1 VLELDD
7 LTCDYGAERFSYRL
21 SLARG
26 LCLAVIGPSGAGKS
40 TLLNLIAGFE
50 AATSGRLTIDGRE
63 VTAEVPAARP
73 VTMLFQE
80 HNLFAHLT
88 VAQNVGL
95 GLDPG
100 LKLTIADMEAL
111 QEALALVGLEGFDT
125 RLPAALSGG
134 QRQRVALA
142 RALVRRRPLLLLD
155 EPFSAL
161 DPGLRDEMLALVDRL
176 RRDRG
181 LTVVMVSH
189 EVADARR
196 IAERTAFVHDGRIL
210 MEDETEQ
217 LLARRDSPELKRFL
231 GLYQRALI
239 RTHRPISGDR
249 LT

>member
-1 VLELDD
+1 MLELHD
-7 LTCDYGAERFSYRL
+7 LTCSYGSEDFCFRL

-26 LCLAVIGPSGAGKS
+26 LCLAVIGTSGAGKS

-50 AATSGRLTIDGRE
+50 RATAGRLVIDGRD
-63 VTAEVPAARP
+63 VTREVPSARP

-95 GLDPG
+95 GLDSG
-100 LKLTIADMEAL
+100 LKLTVADTRAL
-111 QEALALVGLEGFDT
+111 KEALALVGLEGLDD

-134 QRQRVALA
+134 QRQRAALA

-161 DPGLRDEMLALVDRL
+161 DPGRRDDMLALLDRL
-176 RRDRG
+176 RRDHG
-181 LTVVMVSH
+181 LTLVLVSH

-196 IAERTAFVHDGRIL
+196 IAERTAFLHEGRIL
-210 MEDETEQ
+210 LEDETER
-217 LLARRDSPELKRFL
+217 LLARRDSAAPATLS
-231 GLYQRALI
+231 
-239 RTHRPISGDR
+239 RPGR
-249 LT
+249 

>member
-1 VLELDD
+1 MGGRAVLELDD
-7 LTCDYGAERFSYRL
+7 LTCDYEAERFSFRF

-50 AATSGRLTIDGRE
+50 AATSGRLLIDGRE
-63 VTAEVPAARP
+63 VTDEVPAARP

-95 GLDPG
+95 GLDSG
-100 LKLTIADMEAL
+100 LRLTIADMEAL
-111 QEALALVGLEGFDT
+111 QEALALVGLGGLDA

-161 DPGLRDEMLALVDRL
+161 DPGLRGEMLALVDRL
-176 RRDRG
+176 RQDRG

-210 MEDETEQ
+210 MEDETEK
-217 LLARRDSPELKRFL
+217 LLARRDCPELQRFL
-231 GLYQRALI
+231 GLGA
-239 RTHRPISGDR
+239 
-249 LT
+249 

>member
-1 VLELDD
+1 MGGRAVLELDD
-7 LTCDYGAERFSYRL
+7 LTCDYGAERFSFAL

-111 QEALALVGLEGFDT
+111 QEALALVGLEGFDA

-196 IAERTAFVHDGRIL
+196 IAERTAFLHDGRIL

-217 LLARRDSPELKRFL
+217 LLARRDCQEFKRFL
-231 GLYQRALI
+231 GLV
-239 RTHRPISGDR
+239 
-249 LT
+249 

>member
-1 VLELDD
+1 VLELDS
-7 LTCDYGAERFSYRL
+7 LTCDYGAERFSFDL

-111 QEALALVGLEGFDT
+111 QEALALVGLEGFDA

-189 EVADARR
+189 EVADARC

-231 GLYQRALI
+231 G
-239 RTHRPISGDR
+239 SV
-249 LT
+249 

>member
-1 VLELDD
+1 MGGRAVLELDN
-7 LTCDYGAERFSYRL
+7 LTCDYGAERFSFGL

-100 LKLTIADMEAL
+100 LKLTIADLEAL
-111 QEALALVGLEGFDT
+111 QEALALVGLEGFDA

-161 DPGLRDEMLALVDRL
+161 DPGLRAEMLALVDRL

-196 IAERTAFVHDGRIL
+196 IAERTAFVHDGRIM
-210 MEDETEQ
+210 MEDETER
-217 LLARRDSPELKRFL
+217 LLARRDCPELKRFL
-231 GLYQRALI
+231 GLA
-239 RTHRPISGDR
+239 
-249 LT
+249 

>member
-7 LTCDYGAERFSYRL
+7 LTCDYEAERFSFRF
-21 SLARG
+21 SLVRG

-50 AATSGRLTIDGRE
+50 AATSGRLLIDGRE
-63 VTAEVPAARP
+63 VTADVPAARP

-95 GLDPG
+95 GLDSG
-100 LKLTIADMEAL
+100 LRLTIADMEAL
-111 QEALALVGLEGFDT
+111 QEALALVGLGGLDA

-161 DPGLRDEMLALVDRL
+161 DPGLRGEMLALVDRL
-176 RRDRG
+176 RQDRG

-196 IAERTAFVHDGRIL
+196 IAEHTAFVHDGKIL
-210 MEDETEQ
+210 MEDETER
-217 LLARRDSPELKRFL
+217 LLARRDCPELQRFL
-231 GLYQRALI
+231 GLGA
-239 RTHRPISGDR
+239 
-249 LT
+249 